1 MQVLSPEE
9 ASKSFGLVLL
19 DIRDLLLRLALG
31 RVLPQPTTTTTTT
44 TTPDSQTGEKRPGDK
59 THDRVVQAD
68 ARRCLLVGLPIFYP
82 THDKQ
87 VQFLHELLAIL
98 QVEEEKAPLATE
110 GQTPHHTAHGHLP
123 SPARLLLDDLLEK
136 LSQELA
142 LGLGDMLFAPILS
155 EVEATGAQRKERGAG
170 DAESSTTAEAMGRTV
185 VTSES
190 SEKLVRDLI
199 ELAVGLMKKSS
210 EDAKVRKTR
219 MEQEVRSLLLD
230 TEGSPV
236 GPTAAEEARTIYN
249 VLLAVQR
256 DLLSSIGFS
265 PSIESSGEEE
275 EEPAI
280 AESGGTNPLELHQPQ
295 PPASAVTL
303 DSPWLDFIPSRGQAA
318 AALDEPYDP
327 EEHRDGG
334 AGAAPFHVA

>member
-1 MQVLSPEE
+1 
-9 ASKSFGLVLL
+9 
-19 DIRDLLLRLALG
+19 
-31 RVLPQPTTTTTTT
+31 
-44 TTPDSQTGEKRPGDK
+44 
-59 THDRVVQAD
+59 VQAD

-98 QVEEEKAPLATE
+98 QVEEEKTSLATE
-110 GQTPHHTAHGHLP
+110 GQTPHHTAHSHLP

-136 LSQELA
+136 LSQQLA

-155 EVEATGAQRKERGAG
+155 EVEATGAQRKERGAA
-170 DAESSTTAEAMGRTV
+170 DAEPSSTAEAMDRAV

-280 AESGGTNPLELHQPQ
+280 AESGGTSPKPYHQPLR
-295 PPASAVTL
+295 ATL
-303 DSPWLDFIPSRGQAA
+303 DSHLGLILSCLVQRSSGYCAGR
-318 AALDEPYDP
+318 AL
-327 EEHRDGG
+327 
-334 AGAAPFHVA
+334 

>member
-170 DAESSTTAEAMGRTV
+170 DAESSTTAETMGRAV

-280 AESGGTNPLELHQPQ
+280 AESGGTNPRA
-295 PPASAVTL
+295 PPATTT
-303 DSPWLDFIPSRGQAA
+303 SRCRHA
-318 AALDEPYDP
+318 
-327 EEHRDGG
+327 
-334 AGAAPFHVA
+334 

>member
-1 MQVLSPEE
+1 
-9 ASKSFGLVLL
+9 
-19 DIRDLLLRLALG
+19 
-31 RVLPQPTTTTTTT
+31 
-44 TTPDSQTGEKRPGDK
+44 
-59 THDRVVQAD
+59 
-68 ARRCLLVGLPIFYP
+68 
-82 THDKQ
+82 
-87 VQFLHELLAIL
+87 
-98 QVEEEKAPLATE
+98 VEEEAPLATE
-110 GQTPHHTAHGHLP
+110 GQTSHRTAHGHLP

-170 DAESSTTAEAMGRTV
+170 DAESSSTAEAMSRAV

-280 AESGGTNPLELHQPQ
+280 AESGGTNAPPPGPPSSTSHNHQP
-295 PPASAVTL
+295 L
-303 DSPWLDFIPSRGQAA
+303 PSRLTHLGLILSRPEVKRLLRWTSLMIQKSIEMVGLVLPRSTLREGEATIKPDDQVR
-318 AALDEPYDP
+318 AL
-327 EEHRDGG
+327 
-334 AGAAPFHVA
+334 FV